1 MMVAEGKLDIH
12 VADALGYTPARVRQL
27 KQDPS
32 FRELVA
38 YYTDQIHE
46 GSLGDEVRF
55 QEKLRSAG
63 EQALDELNDRLE
75 DPNRIKGIATAELRN
90 IVTVAA
96 DRTVAPPKAIANAPM
111 APAHITLNFGTK
123 LTPKEKVITQV
134 WRGRKMTIEN
144 WDNCCGTH
152 FGSNECPYIFAPC
165 IICGAET
172 IYACSDCA
180 INSRGKQTVH
190 VCGRAECQNKH
201 ERETHNP
208 SKTHSPASPA

>member
-1 MMVAEGKLDIH
+1 MISLPSRGAISTLSLEVERELTEEDLVELRFFPDNSPPPLKTISARHRRTAMMVAEGKLDIH

-123 LTPKEKVITQV
+123 LTPKEK
-134 WRGRKMTIEN
+134 
-144 WDNCCGTH
+144 
-152 FGSNECPYIFAPC
+152 
-165 IICGAET
+165 II
-172 IYACSDCA
+172 S
-180 INSRGKQTVH
+180 QT
-190 VCGRAECQNKH
+190 GE
-201 ERETHNP
+201 EE
-208 SKTHSPASPA
+208 